1 VIRKSLDPAT
11 TGRSCAARLPSG
23 GQVAALLLRFF
34 LVLPSLFRLSLAPCI
49 KAQGRKVGVARL
61 RQRGSQS
68 LALRQPCEKIL
79 ADISLREEN
88 SPEPHDLAI
97 MMALPAQEA
106 KGQSNPQ

>member
-1 VIRKSLDPAT
+1 VIRKSLDPAA
-11 TGRSCAARLPSG
+11 TGRSCAARL
-23 GQVAALLLRFF
+23 
-34 LVLPSLFRLSLAPCI
+34 
-49 KAQGRKVGVARL
+49 
-61 RQRGSQS
+61 RQRGGQR
-68 LALRQPCEKIL
+68 LALRQPCEKNL